1 MARRDPDSS
10 MELPDFDG
18 GPDLMNAFLQ
28 EACNVPGLSHLFADN
43 LETIDLT
50 NDDITDPT
58 DEASGIYTIKC
69 LQYIDMQLWPSE
81 EVNIQK
87 CQPD

>member
-50 NDDITDPT
+50 NDDITDLT
-58 DEASGIYTIKC
+58 DEASGNSKMFSVY
-69 LQYIDMQLWPSE
+69 
-81 EVNIQK
+81 
-87 CQPD
+87 